1 MDRSV
6 SEGGRV
12 RIGAALAC
20 LTRLHSHFMAEWEP
34 KPGVAVPHASYWT
47 FRKQRLPHY
56 CAVQHENACFE
67 AKFFVTFSF
76 ALG

>member
-1 MDRSV
+1 
-6 SEGGRV
+6 
-12 RIGAALAC
+12 
-20 LTRLHSHFMAEWEP
+20 MAEWEP
-34 KPGVAVPHASYWT
+34 KPGGAVPHASYWT